1 MGLFDA
7 NDIDFS
13 WDGDFLI
20 DSTGSLA
27 DTSDDWL
34 RSLVNQVRDLV
45 KSEQG
50 DWESDPNFA
59 ADLSEFIGEANTREM
74 GKKIEQRIRSRIV
87 NIGLVPTQDLNIR
100 VVPIHVNQLAVFI
113 KISCTPTANN
123 KLVLGEPVIVTFV
136 FDTMEH
142 SIFFT
147 LSNTSTTDPFTS

>member
-1 MGLFDA
+1 LFDA

-59 ADLSEFIGEANTREM
+59 ADLS
-74 GKKIEQRIRSRIV
+74 KK
-87 NIGLVPTQDLNIR
+87 
-100 VVPIHVNQLAVFI
+100 LAVI
-113 KISCTPTANN
+113 KKMIKKN
-123 KLVLGEPVIVTFV
+123 GRR
-136 FDTMEH
+136 
-142 SIFFT
+142 
-147 LSNTSTTDPFTS
+147 